1 MAEAPPTGM
10 GKSESKGSFPR
21 NPSNILLDR
30 NDGVR
35 QTLEFEGDGDED
47 YNPIVDNRPPD
58 ILQHSKD
65 SGM

>member
-1 MAEAPPTGM
+1 MADAPPTGM
-10 GKSESKGSFPR
+10 GVSESKGSFPR
-21 NPSNILLDR
+21 NPSSILLDR

-35 QTLEFEGDGDED
+35 QTLEFDGDED